1 MLTQE
6 EDMEIA
12 ALRGRGWSVSAIARH
27 TGRDRKTVKAYLAGQ
42 AKRRERTPSVLEPYR
57 DYLAA
62 RFVDDPHVL
71 GTVLFGELGRL
82 GFDRSYQTFVRQLR
96 VMGLRPVCECC
107 RRGGV
112 DVTTEIDH
120 PPGEEL
126 QFDWLELRETPWG
139 QPAYVLIGALSY
151 SGCCRGVFSEAQTG
165 PHVIES
171 LDGVLRRLGGTTRR
185 WRTDR
190 MAGVV
195 HPGSDRL
202 LAEFAACAKHYG
214 VGVDVCPARRAKR
227 KGVAEAAVKYLTR
240 SWWCSAAV
248 ATPAQAQM
256 SLDRFCVEVADERRR
271 GAGTIAK
278 LAASEGLLGLPSAPF
293 PAEICVERG
302 VSRSA
307 LVAFE
312 GNHYSVPAALAG
324 VAQVTVRA
332 RLGEQTLV
340 IVSAAGTQV
349 AKHRRAPSGTGQ
361 LIRCAEHAAGLEQ
374 AVLSAF
380 TTHKPC
386 RRKQNR
392 PPGQAALQAAAILR
406 GEQPAA
412 ANDGGGVVI
421 DLERY
426 AQLAQVAR

>member
-27 TGRDRKTVKAYLAGQ
+27 TGRDRKTVKAYLAGH
-42 AKRRERTPSVLEPYR
+42 AKRRERAPSVLEPYR
-57 DYLAA
+57 SYLQA
-62 RFVDDPHVL
+62 RFGDDPHVW
-71 GTVLFGELGRL
+71 GTVLFREVGEL
-82 GFDRSYQTFVRQLR
+82 GFDRSYQTFTRELR
-96 VMGLRPVCECC
+96 ALGLRPACECC

-112 DVTTEIDH
+112 DVTIEIDH

-139 QPAYVLIGALSY
+139 APAFVLVGVLSH
-151 SGCCRGVFSEAQTG
+151 SGRCRGVFSEGQTG
-165 PHVIES
+165 AHVIES

-195 HPGSDRL
+195 YPGSDRL
-202 LAEFAACAKHYG
+202 LGEFVACAKHYG

-248 ATPAQAQM
+248 ATPAQAQAA
-256 SLDRFCVEVADERRR
+256 LDRFCVEVADERRR
-271 GAGTIAK
+271 GPSTIAK
-278 LAASEGLLGLPSAPF
+278 LAASEGLLGLPQGPF
-293 PAEICVERG
+293 PAEICVQRP
-302 VSRSA
+302 VSSSA
-307 LVAFE
+307 LVAFD

-324 VAQVTVRA
+324 SPQVTVRA
-332 RLGEQTLV
+332 RLGEQTLQ
-340 IVSAAGTQV
+340 IVSAAGTLL
-349 AKHRRAPSGTGQ
+349 AKHRRAPSGAGQ
-361 LIRCAEHAAGLEQ
+361 RIRCAEHTAGLEQ
-374 AVLSAF
+374 AVLAAF
-380 TTHKPC
+380 TTHQPC

-392 PPGQAALQAAAILR
+392 PPGQAALRAAAMLR
-406 GEQPAA
+406 GEQPA
-412 ANDGGGVVI
+412 DGGVVI
-421 DLERY
+421 DLEHY

>member
-1 MLTQE
+1 M
-6 EDMEIA
+6 
-12 ALRGRGWSVSAIARH
+12 
-27 TGRDRKTVKAYLAGQ
+27 AGD
-42 AKRRERTPSVLEPYR
+42 AKRRERAPSVLEPYR
-57 DYLAA
+57 EYLVA

-71 GTVLFGELGRL
+71 GTVLFRELGGF
-82 GFDRSYQTFVRQLR
+82 GFDRSYQTFTRELR
-96 VMGLRPVCECC
+96 ALGLRPQCECC

-139 QPAYVLIGALSY
+139 EPAYVLVGALSY
-151 SGCCRGVFSEAQTG
+151 SGCCRGVFCEGQTG

-195 HPGSDRL
+195 CPGTDRL
-202 LAEFAACAKHYG
+202 LPEFAVCAKHYG
-214 VGVDVCPARRAKR
+214 VGVDVCPPRRARR

-240 SWWCSAAV
+240 SWWCSATV
-248 ATPAQAQM
+248 TTPAQAQAA
-256 SLDRFCVEVADERRR
+256 LDRFCVEVADQRRR
-271 GAGTIAK
+271 GPGTIAK
-278 LAASEGLLGLPSAPF
+278 LATCEGLMGLPSAPF
-293 PAEICVERG
+293 PAEICVQRG

-324 VAQVTVRA
+324 APQVTVRA
-332 RLGEQTLV
+332 RLGEQTLL

-349 AKHRRAPSGTGQ
+349 AMHRRAPAGTGQ
-361 LIRCAEHAAGLEQ
+361 RIRCAEHAAGLEQ

-380 TTHKPC
+380 TTHRPC

-392 PPGQAALQAAAILR
+392 PPGQAALKAAAVLR
-406 GEQPAA
+406 EGQP

-426 AQLAQVAR
+426 AQLAEVAR

>member
-12 ALRGRGWSVSAIARH
+12 ALRGRGWTVAAIARH
-27 TGRDRKTVKAYLAGQ
+27 TGRDRKTVKVYLKGE
-42 AKRRERTPSVLEPYR
+42 AKRRRRREPSVLEPYR
-57 DYLAA
+57 DYLVA
-62 RFVDDPHVL
+62 RFADDPHVL
-71 GTVLFGELGRL
+71 GSVLFREVGDL
-82 GFDRSYQTFVRQLR
+82 GFDRSYSTLTRELR
-96 VMGLRPVCECC
+96 ALGLRPACECC

-126 QFDWLELRETPWG
+126 QFDWLELPETPWG
-139 QPAYVLIGALSY
+139 QPAYVLIGALSH
-151 SGCCRGVFSEAQTG
+151 SGRCRGVFCEGQTG

-185 WRTDR
+185 WRTDH

-195 HPGSDRL
+195 YPGTDRL
-202 LAEFAACAKHYG
+202 LPEFVACAKHYG
-214 VGVDVCPARRAKR
+214 VGVDVCPARRPRR
-227 KGVAEAAVKYLTR
+227 KGVAESAVNYLTQ
-240 SWWCSAAV
+240 SWWRSAAV

-256 SLDRFCVEVADERRR
+256 SLDRFCVDVADERRR
-271 GAGTIAK
+271 GESTIVK
-278 LAASEGLLGLPSAPF
+278 LAASEGLLGLPQGPF
-293 PAEICVERG
+293 PAEICVERP

-312 GNHYSVPAALAG
+312 GNQYSVPAALAG
-324 VAQVTVRA
+324 APQVTVRA
-332 RLGEQTLV
+332 RLGEQTLR

-361 LIRCAEHAAGLEQ
+361 LIRSVEHAAGLEQ
-374 AVLSAF
+374 AVLAAF

-392 PPGQAALQAAAILR
+392 PPGQAALAAAAVLR
-406 GEQPAA
+406 GEQPA
-412 ANDGGGVVI
+412 NDADGGVVI
-421 DLERY
+421 DLEHY
-426 AQLAQVAR
+426 AQLAGVAR

>member
-12 ALRGRGWSVSAIARH
+12 ALHGRGWSVSAIARH

-42 AKRRERTPSVLEPYR
+42 AKRPRRAPSVLEPYR
-57 DYLAA
+57 DYLVA

-71 GTVLFGELGRL
+71 GSVLFREVGAL

-96 VMGLRPVCECC
+96 VLGLRPQCECC

-139 QPAYVLIGALSY
+139 QAAYVLIGALSH
-151 SGCCRGVFSEAQTG
+151 SGCCRGVFCEGQSG

-195 HPGSDRL
+195 YPGTDRL
-202 LAEFAACAKHYG
+202 LPEFAACAKHYG

-227 KGVAEAAVKYLTR
+227 KGVAEAAVKYLTL

-248 ATPAQAQM
+248 ATPAQAQAA
-256 SLDRFCVEVADERRR
+256 LDRFCVDVADERRR
-271 GAGTIAK
+271 GRSTVAK
-278 LAASEGLLGLPSAPF
+278 LAGSEGLLGLPSAPF
-293 PAEICVERG
+293 PAEICVERP

-324 VAQVTVRA
+324 APQVTVRA
-332 RLGEQTLV
+332 RLGEQTVL
-340 IVSAAGTQV
+340 IVSAADTQV
-349 AKHRRAPSGTGQ
+349 AKHRRASAGTGQ
-361 LIRCAEHAAGLEQ
+361 LVRSAEHAAGLEQ

-380 TTHKPC
+380 TTRPPC

-406 GEQPAA
+406 GEQPA
-412 ANDGGGVVI
+412 NDGGGVVI

>member
-12 ALRGRGWSVSAIARH
+12 ALHGRGWSVSAIARH
-27 TGRDRKTVKAYLAGQ
+27 TGRDRKTIRAYLAGQ
-42 AKRRERTPSVLEPYR
+42 AKLRGHAASVLEPYR
-57 DYLAA
+57 SYLLA

-71 GTVLFGELGRL
+71 GTVLFRELGGL
-82 GFDRSYQTFVRQLR
+82 GFDRSYQTFTRELR
-96 VMGLRPVCECC
+96 ALGLRPACECC

-112 DVTTEIDH
+112 DVTIELDH

-139 QPAYVLIGALSY
+139 QPAFVLIGALSH
-151 SGCCRGVFSEAQTG
+151 SGRCRGVFCEGQTG

-195 HPGSDRL
+195 HPGTDRL
-202 LAEFAACAKHYG
+202 LPEFAACAKHYG

-271 GAGTIAK
+271 GARTIAK
-278 LAASEGLLGLPSAPF
+278 LAASERLLGLPSAPF

-324 VAQVTVRA
+324 APQVRVRA
-332 RLGEQTLV
+332 RLGEQALQIT
-340 IVSAAGTQV
+340 SAAGTLI

-361 LIRCAEHAAGLEQ
+361 VVRCAEHTAGLEQ

-380 TTHKPC
+380 TTRSPC

-406 GEQPAA
+406 GEQPP
-412 ANDGGGVVI
+412 NDGGGGGVVI

>member
-27 TGRDRKTVKAYLAGQ
+27 TGRDRKTVKACLEGRVKQRGRA
-42 AKRRERTPSVLEPYR
+42 PSVLEPYR
-57 DYLAA
+57 AYLVA

-71 GTVLFGELGRL
+71 GTVLFREIMGL
-82 GFDRSYQTFVRQLR
+82 GFDRSYQTFTRELR
-96 VMGLRPVCECC
+96 VLGLRPVCECC

-120 PPGEEL
+120 PAGEEL
-126 QFDWLELRETPWG
+126 QFDWLELRETPWRER
-139 QPAYVLIGALSY
+139 AFVLVGVLSH
-151 SGCCRGVFSEAQTG
+151 SGRCRGVFSEGQTG
-165 PHVIES
+165 AHVIES

-195 HPGSDRL
+195 APGTDRL
-202 LAEFAACAKHYG
+202 LPEFAACAKHYG
-214 VGVDVCPARRAKR
+214 VGVDVCPARRARR
-227 KGVAEAAVKYLTR
+227 KGVAEAVVKYLTR
-240 SWWCSAAV
+240 SWWCSARIK
-248 ATPAQAQM
+248 TLGEAQT

-271 GAGTIAK
+271 GPSTIAK
-278 LAASEGLLGLPSAPF
+278 LAASERLLGLPSVPF
-293 PAEICVERG
+293 PAEICVQRP

-307 LVAFE
+307 LVSFE

-324 VAQVTVRA
+324 ASQVTVRA
-332 RLGEQTLV
+332 RLGEQTLR
-340 IVSAAGTQV
+340 IVSAAGTLI
-349 AKHRRAPSGTGQ
+349 AEHRRAPSGAGQ
-361 LIRCAEHAAGLEQ
+361 LIRCAEHAAGLQE

-380 TTHKPC
+380 TTSPPC

-392 PPGQAALQAAAILR
+392 PPGQAALAAAAILR
-406 GEQPAA
+406 GEQPTTV
-412 ANDGGGVVI
+412 DGGGVVI

-426 AQLAQVAR
+426 AQLAEVAR

>member
-1 MLTQE
+1 
-6 EDMEIA
+6 
-12 ALRGRGWSVSAIARH
+12 
-27 TGRDRKTVKAYLAGQ
+27 
-42 AKRRERTPSVLEPYR
+42 VLEPYR
-57 DYLAA
+57 SYLDA
-62 RFVDDPHVL
+62 RFADDPHVL
-71 GTVLFGELGRL
+71 GTVLFRELGDL
-82 GFDRSYQTFVRQLR
+82 GFDRSYQTFTRELR
-96 VMGLRPVCECC
+96 ALGLRPACECC

-112 DVTTEIDH
+112 DVTIEIDH
-120 PPGEEL
+120 PPWEEL

-151 SGCCRGVFSEAQTG
+151 SGRCRGVFSEGQTG

-195 HPGSDRL
+195 YPGTDRL
-202 LAEFAACAKHYG
+202 LGEFAACAKHYG

-248 ATPAQAQM
+248 KTQGEAQM
-256 SLDRFCVEVADERRR
+256 SLDRFCVDVADERRR
-271 GAGTIAK
+271 GPSTIAR
-278 LAASEGLLGLPSAPF
+278 LATSERLLDLPRGPF
-293 PAEICVERG
+293 PAEICVQRP

-324 VAQVTVRA
+324 AAQVTVRA
-332 RLGEQTLV
+332 RLGEQTLR
-340 IVSAAGTQV
+340 IVGATGTLI
-349 AKHRRAPSGTGQ
+349 ANHRRAPSGAGQ
-361 LIRCAEHAAGLEQ
+361 LIRSAEHAAGLEQ

-380 TTHKPC
+380 TTRPPC

-392 PPGQAALQAAAILR
+392 PPGRVALAAAAVLR
-406 GEQPAA
+406 GEQPVV
-412 ANDGGGVVI
+412 DGGVVI

-426 AQLAQVAR
+426 AQLAEVAR

>member
-1 MLTQE
+1 MVTQE

-42 AKRRERTPSVLEPYR
+42 AKRRRRAPSVLEPFR
-57 DYLAA
+57 DYLVA
-62 RFVDDPHVL
+62 RFADDPHVL
-71 GTVLFGELGRL
+71 GTVLFRELRAL
-82 GFDRSYQTFVRQLR
+82 GFDRSYQTFTRELR
-96 VMGLRPVCECC
+96 ALGLRPQCECC

-112 DVTTEIDH
+112 DVTIEIDH

-151 SGCCRGVFSEAQTG
+151 SGRCRGVFSEGQTG
-165 PHVIES
+165 AHVIES

-195 HPGSDRL
+195 YPGSDRL
-202 LAEFAACAKHYG
+202 LGEFAACAKHYG

-240 SWWCSAAV
+240 SWWCSAAL

-271 GAGTIAK
+271 GSGTIAK

-293 PAEICVERG
+293 PAEICVERP

-324 VAQVTVRA
+324 AAQVTVRA
-332 RLGEQTLV
+332 RLGEPTLV
-340 IVSAAGTQV
+340 IVSVAGTQV
-349 AKHRRAPSGTGQ
+349 AEHRRAPSGAGQ
-361 LIRCAEHAAGLEQ
+361 LIRSAEHAAGLEH
-374 AVLSAF
+374 AVLAAF
-380 TTHKPC
+380 TTHRPC
-386 RRKQNR
+386 RAKQNR
-392 PPGQAALQAAAILR
+392 PPGQAALAAAAVLR
-406 GEQPAA
+406 GEQPA
-412 ANDGGGVVI
+412 DGGVVI

-426 AQLAQVAR
+426 AQLAEVAR

>member
-12 ALRGRGWSVSAIARH
+12 ALHGRGWSVSAIARH
-27 TGRDRKTVKAYLAGQ
+27 TGRDRKTVKAYLAGR
-42 AKRRERTPSVLEPYR
+42 AKRRRRAPSVLEPYR

-71 GTVLFGELGRL
+71 GSVLFREVGAL

-96 VMGLRPVCECC
+96 VLGLRPACECC

-139 QPAYVLIGALSY
+139 QPAYVLIGALSH
-151 SGCCRGVFSEAQTG
+151 SGRCRGVFCEGQTG

-190 MAGVV
+190 MPGVV
-195 HPGSDRL
+195 YPGTDRL
-202 LAEFAACAKHYG
+202 LPEFAACAKHYG
-214 VGVDVCPARRAKR
+214 VGVDVCPARRARR
-227 KGVAEAAVKYLTR
+227 KGVAEAAVKYLTL

-248 ATPAQAQM
+248 ATPAQAQVA
-256 SLDRFCVEVADERRR
+256 LDRFCVDVADERKR
-271 GAGTIAK
+271 GGRTVAQLAGT
-278 LAASEGLLGLPSAPF
+278 EGLLGLPSAPF
-293 PAEICVERG
+293 PAEICVERP

-312 GNHYSVPAALAG
+312 GNHYSVPAMLAG
-324 VAQVTVRA
+324 APQVTVRA
-332 RLGEQTLV
+332 RLGEQTLR
-340 IVSAAGTQV
+340 IVSAAGTLI

-361 LIRCAEHAAGLEQ
+361 VIRSAEHAAGLEQ

-380 TTHKPC
+380 TTRPPC

-406 GEQPAA
+406 GEQPA
-412 ANDGGGVVI
+412 NDGGGVVI

-426 AQLAQVAR
+426 AQLAGVAR

>member
-1 MLTQE
+1 
-6 EDMEIA
+6 MEIA
-12 ALRGRGWSVSAIARH
+12 ALHGRGWTVSAIARH

-42 AKRRERTPSVLEPYR
+42 AKRRERAASVLEPYR
-57 DYLAA
+57 SYLQA

-71 GTVLFGELGRL
+71 GTVLFRELGGL
-82 GFDRSYQTFVRQLR
+82 GFGRSYQTFTRELR
-96 VMGLRPVCECC
+96 TLELRPRCECC

-139 QPAYVLIGALSY
+139 QPAFVLVGALSY
-151 SGCCRGVFSEAQTG
+151 SGRCRGVFCDGQSG

-171 LDGVLRRLGGTTRR
+171 LDGALRRLGGTTRR

-195 HPGSDRL
+195 YPGTDRL
-202 LAEFAACAKHYG
+202 LPEFVACAKHYG

-256 SLDRFCVEVADERRR
+256 SLDRFCVDVADLRRR

-278 LAASEGLLGLPSAPF
+278 LAGSEGLLGLPSVPF
-293 PAEICVERG
+293 PAEICVERP

-324 VAQVTVRA
+324 VPQVTVRA
-332 RLGEQTLV
+332 RLGEQIV
-340 IVSAAGTQV
+340 RIVSGAGTQV
-349 AKHRRAPSGTGQ
+349 AKHRRAPAGTGQ
-361 LIRCAEHAAGLEQ
+361 LIRSAEHAAGLEQ
-374 AVLSAF
+374 AVLAAF
-380 TTHKPC
+380 TTHRPC

-392 PPGQAALQAAAILR
+392 PPGQAALAAAAVLR
-406 GEQPAA
+406 GEQPA
-412 ANDGGGVVI
+412 DGGVVI

-426 AQLAQVAR
+426 AQLAEVAR

>member
-12 ALRGRGWSVSAIARH
+12 ALHGRGWSVSAIARH

-42 AKRRERTPSVLEPYR
+42 AKRRRRAPSVLEPYR

-71 GTVLFGELGRL
+71 GTVLFREVGGL
-82 GFDRSYQTFVRQLR
+82 GFDRSYQTFTRELR
-96 VMGLRPVCECC
+96 VLGLRPRCECC

-139 QPAYVLIGALSY
+139 QAAYVLVGALSH
-151 SGCCRGVFSEAQTG
+151 SGRCRGVFSEGQTG

-190 MAGVV
+190 MVGVV
-195 HPGSDRL
+195 CPGTDRL
-202 LAEFAACAKHYG
+202 LPEFAACAKHYG
-214 VGVDVCPARRAKR
+214 VGVDPCPARRPRR

-256 SLDRFCVEVADERRR
+256 SLDRFCVDVADERRR

-278 LAASEGLLGLPSAPF
+278 LAVSEGLLGLPSAPF
-293 PAEICVERG
+293 PAEICVERP

-312 GNHYSVPAALAG
+312 GNQYSVPAALAG
-324 VAQVTVRA
+324 APQVTVRA
-332 RLGEQTLV
+332 RLGEQTVL

-349 AKHRRAPSGTGQ
+349 AKHRRAPAGTEQ
-361 LIRCAEHAAGLEQ
+361 LIRSAEHAAGLEQ

-380 TTHKPC
+380 TTRPPC

-392 PPGQAALQAAAILR
+392 PPGQAALQAAAVLR
-406 GEQPAA
+406 GEHP

-426 AQLAQVAR
+426 AQLAEVAR

>member
-27 TGRDRKTVKAYLAGQ
+27 TGRDRKTVRAYLAGQ
-42 AKRRERTPSVLEPYR
+42 AKLRGHAASVLEPYR
-57 DYLAA
+57 CYLQA
-62 RFVDDPHVL
+62 RFADDPHVL
-71 GTVLFGELGRL
+71 GTVLFRELGEL
-82 GFDRSYQTFVRQLR
+82 GFDRSYQTLTRELR
-96 VMGLRPVCECC
+96 ALGLRPACDCC

-112 DVTTEIDH
+112 DVTIEIDH
-120 PPGEEL
+120 PAGDEL

-139 QPAYVLIGALSY
+139 QPAYVLIGVLSH
-151 SGCCRGVFSEAQTG
+151 SGRCRGVFSEGQTG

-171 LDGVLRRLGGTTRR
+171 LDGVLRRLGGTARR

-195 HPGSDRL
+195 YPGSDRL
-202 LAEFAACAKHYG
+202 LPEFTACAKHYG
-214 VGVDVCPARRAKR
+214 VGVDVCPARRARR

-240 SWWCSAAV
+240 SWWCSAAL

-256 SLDRFCVEVADERRR
+256 SLDRFCVDIADERRR
-271 GAGTIAK
+271 GPSTIAK
-278 LAASEGLLGLPSAPF
+278 LAASERLLGLPSGPF
-293 PAEICVERG
+293 PAEICVERP

-324 VAQVTVRA
+324 AAQVTVRA
-332 RLGEQTLV
+332 RLGEQTLR
-340 IVSAAGTQV
+340 ILSSAGTLI
-349 AKHRRAPSGTGQ
+349 AKHRRAPSGAGQ
-361 LIRCAEHAAGLEQ
+361 LLRSADHAAGLEQ

-380 TTHKPC
+380 TTRPPC

-406 GEQPAA
+406 GEHPA
-412 ANDGGGVVI
+412 DGGVVI

-426 AQLAQVAR
+426 AELAEVAR

>member
-27 TGRDRKTVKAYLAGQ
+27 TGRDRKTVRAYLAGQ
-42 AKRRERTPSVLEPYR
+42 AKLRGRTASVLEPYR
-57 DYLAA
+57 CYLQA
-62 RFVDDPHVL
+62 RFADDPHVL
-71 GTVLFGELGRL
+71 GTVLFRELGEL
-82 GFDRSYQTFVRQLR
+82 GFDRSYQTLTRELR
-96 VMGLRPVCECC
+96 TLELRPACDCC

-112 DVTTEIDH
+112 DVTIEIDH
-120 PPGEEL
+120 PAGDEL

-139 QPAYVLIGALSY
+139 QPAYVLIGVLSH
-151 SGCCRGVFSEAQTG
+151 SGRCRGVFSEGQTG

-171 LDGVLRRLGGTTRR
+171 LDGVLRRLGGTARR

-195 HPGSDRL
+195 YPGSDRL
-202 LAEFAACAKHYG
+202 LPEFTACAKHYG
-214 VGVDVCPARRAKR
+214 VGVDVCPARRARR

-240 SWWCSAAV
+240 SWWCSAAL

-256 SLDRFCVEVADERRR
+256 SLDRFCVDIADERRR
-271 GAGTIAK
+271 GPSTIAK
-278 LAASEGLLGLPSAPF
+278 LAASERLLGLPSGPF
-293 PAEICVERG
+293 PAEICVERP

-324 VAQVTVRA
+324 AAQVTVRA
-332 RLGEQTLV
+332 RLGEQTLR
-340 IVSAAGTQV
+340 ILSSAGTLI
-349 AKHRRAPSGTGQ
+349 AKHRRAPSGAGQ
-361 LIRCAEHAAGLEQ
+361 LLRSADHAAGLEQ

-380 TTHKPC
+380 TTRPPC

-406 GEQPAA
+406 GEHPA
-412 ANDGGGVVI
+412 DGGVVI

-426 AQLAQVAR
+426 AELAEVAR

>member
-27 TGRDRKTVKAYLAGQ
+27 TGRDRKTIRAYLAGQ
-42 AKRRERTPSVLEPYR
+42 AKLRGGAASVLEPYR
-57 DYLAA
+57 RYLQA
-62 RFVDDPHVL
+62 RFADDPHVL
-71 GTVLFGELGRL
+71 GTVLFRELGEL
-82 GFDRSYQTFVRQLR
+82 GFDRSYQTFTRELR
-96 VMGLRPVCECC
+96 ALGLRPRCECC
-107 RRGGV
+107 QRGGV
-112 DVTTEIDH
+112 DVTIEIDH

-139 QPAYVLIGALSY
+139 AAAFVLVGVLSH

-165 PHVIES
+165 AHVIES
-171 LDGVLRRLGGTTRR
+171 LDGVLRRLGGTTQR

-195 HPGSDRL
+195 YPGTDRL
-202 LAEFAACAKHYG
+202 LPEFVACAKHYG
-214 VGVDVCPARRAKR
+214 VAVDVCPARRAKR
-227 KGVAEAAVKYLTR
+227 KGVADAAVKYLTR
-240 SWWCSAAV
+240 SWWCSAVV

-256 SLDRFCVEVADERRR
+256 SLDRFCVDVADERRR
-271 GAGTIAK
+271 GPGTIAK
-278 LAASEGLLGLPSAPF
+278 LAASERLLGLPRGPF
-293 PAEICVERG
+293 PAEICVQRQ
-302 VSRSA
+302 VSSSA

-324 VAQVTVRA
+324 AAQVTVRA
-332 RLGEQTLV
+332 RLGEQTLQ
-340 IVSAAGTQV
+340 IVGAAGTLI
-349 AKHRRAPSGTGQ
+349 AKHHRAPSGAGQ
-361 LIRCAEHAAGLEQ
+361 RIRCAEHAAGLEQ
-374 AVLSAF
+374 AVLAAF
-380 TTHKPC
+380 TTHRPC

-406 GEQPAA
+406 GEQSAVK
-412 ANDGGGVVI
+412 GGVVI

-426 AQLAQVAR
+426 AQLAEVAQ

>member
-12 ALRGRGWSVSAIARH
+12 ALHGRGWSVSAIARH

-42 AKRRERTPSVLEPYR
+42 AKRRRRAPSVLEPYR

-71 GTVLFGELGRL
+71 GTVLFREVGGL
-82 GFDRSYQTFVRQLR
+82 GFDRSYQTFTRELR
-96 VMGLRPVCECC
+96 VLGLRPRCECC

-139 QPAYVLIGALSY
+139 QAAYVLIGALSH
-151 SGCCRGVFSEAQTG
+151 SGRCRGVFSEGQTG

-195 HPGSDRL
+195 CPGTDRL
-202 LAEFAACAKHYG
+202 LPEFAACAKHYG
-214 VGVDVCPARRAKR
+214 VGVDPCPARRPRR

-256 SLDRFCVEVADERRR
+256 SLDRFCVDVADERRR

-278 LAASEGLLGLPSAPF
+278 LAVSEGLLGLPSAPF

-324 VAQVTVRA
+324 APQVTVRA

-349 AKHRRAPSGTGQ
+349 AKHRRAPAGTEQ
-361 LIRCAEHAAGLEQ
+361 VIRSAEHAAGLEQ

-380 TTHKPC
+380 TTRPPC

-392 PPGQAALQAAAILR
+392 PPGQAALQAAAVLR
-406 GEQPAA
+406 GEHP

-426 AQLAQVAR
+426 AQLAEVAR

>member
-27 TGRDRKTVKAYLAGQ
+27 TGRDRKTIKAYLEGR
-42 AKRRERTPSVLEPYR
+42 AKRRGRAPSVLERYR
-57 DYLAA
+57 AYLEA
-62 RFVDDPHVL
+62 RFKDDPHVL
-71 GTVLFGELGRL
+71 GSVLFREVVGL
-82 GFDRSYQTFVRQLR
+82 GFDRSYQTFTRELR
-96 VMGLRPVCECC
+96 VLELRPACECC

-139 QPAYVLIGALSY
+139 VPAFVLVGVLSH
-151 SGCCRGVFSEAQTG
+151 SGRCRGVFSEGQTG
-165 PHVIES
+165 AHVIQA
-171 LDGVLRRLGGTTRR
+171 LDGVLRRLEGTTRR

-195 HPGSDRL
+195 VPGMDRL
-202 LAEFAACAKHYG
+202 LPEFVACAKHYG
-214 VGVDVCPARRAKR
+214 VGVDVCPARRARR

-248 ATPAQAQM
+248 ATAGQAQG
-256 SLDRFCVEVADERRR
+256 SLDRFCVEVADRRRRR
-271 GAGTIAK
+271 GGRTIAQI
-278 LAASEGLLGLPSAPF
+278 AATEGLLRLPSSPF
-293 PAEICVERG
+293 PAEVCVQRR

-324 VAQVTVRA
+324 APLVTVRA
-332 RLGEQTLV
+332 RVGEQTV
-340 IVSAAGTQV
+340 RIVSAAGVQV
-349 AKHRRAPSGTGQ
+349 AVHRRVPAGAGQ
-361 LIRCAEHAAGLEQ
+361 RVRCAEHTAGLQQ

-380 TTHKPC
+380 TTQKPC
-386 RRKQNR
+386 ARKQNR
-392 PPGQAALQAAAILR
+392 PPGQAALAAAAVLR

-412 ANDGGGVVI
+412 GDGGVVI

-426 AQLAQVAR
+426 AELAGVAR

>member
-12 ALRGRGWSVSAIARH
+12 ALRGRGWTVAAIARH
-27 TGRDRKTVKAYLAGQ
+27 TGRDRKTVKVYLKGE
-42 AKRRERTPSVLEPYR
+42 AKRRRRREPSVLEPYR
-57 DYLAA
+57 DYLVA
-62 RFVDDPHVL
+62 RFADDPHVL
-71 GTVLFGELGRL
+71 GSVLFREVGDF
-82 GFDRSYQTFVRQLR
+82 GFDRSYSTLTRELR
-96 VMGLRPVCECC
+96 VLELRPACECC

-126 QFDWLELRETPWG
+126 QFDWLELPETPWG
-139 QPAYVLIGALSY
+139 QPAYVLVGALSH
-151 SGCCRGVFSEAQTG
+151 SGRCRGVFCEGQTG

-185 WRTDR
+185 WRTDH

-195 HPGSDRL
+195 YPGTDRL
-202 LAEFAACAKHYG
+202 LPEFVACAKHYG
-214 VGVDVCPARRAKR
+214 VGVDVCPARRPRR
-227 KGVAEAAVKYLTR
+227 KGVAESAVNYLTQ
-240 SWWCSAAV
+240 SWWRSAAV

-256 SLDRFCVEVADERRR
+256 SLDRFCVDVADERRR

-278 LAASEGLLGLPSAPF
+278 LAASEGLLGLPQGPF
-293 PAEICVERG
+293 PAEICVERP

-312 GNHYSVPAALAG
+312 GNQYSVPAALAG
-324 VAQVTVRA
+324 APQVTIRA
-332 RLGEQTLV
+332 RLGEQKV
-340 IVSAAGTQV
+340 RIVSAAGTQV
-349 AKHRRAPSGTGQ
+349 AKHRRAPGGTGQ
-361 LIRCAEHAAGLEQ
+361 VVRSAEHAAGLEQ
-374 AVLSAF
+374 AVLAAF

-392 PPGQAALQAAAILR
+392 PPGQAALAAAAVLR
-406 GEQPAA
+406 GEQPA
-412 ANDGGGVVI
+412 DSGVVI
-421 DLERY
+421 DLEHY
-426 AQLAQVAR
+426 AQLAGVAR